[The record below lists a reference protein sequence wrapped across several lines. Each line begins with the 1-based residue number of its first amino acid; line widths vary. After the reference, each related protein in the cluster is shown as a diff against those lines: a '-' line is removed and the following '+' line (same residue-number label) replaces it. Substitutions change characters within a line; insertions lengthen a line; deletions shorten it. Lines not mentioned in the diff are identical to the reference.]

1 MMEFQIDQ
9 LHTLTAV
16 VDEGTFDAAALRLQV
31 TASAVSQRIKAL
43 EQAAGQVLV
52 QRTIPVRL
60 TAAGDVV
67 LRYARQM
74 QLLQEDTA
82 ASLQQGSRDGG
93 RILVPLAVNADS
105 LATWFLDALAAL
117 PDDSDVGF
125 DIYREDQEHTTALL
139 RSGAVMGAVTSTSQ
153 VVQGCTSEQLGV
165 MRYRAVCSPRFVDHW
180 LDGLADVHRL
190 GPAPMVNFDRKDEL
204 QRVFLRQVTG
214 RDPRSPRHYV
224 PTSADFARAIVL
236 GLGWGLLPEQQ
247 CMTEIASGLLVE
259 LAPRDP
265 VDVRLYW
272 QRWNIPSPLL
282 NDISAAIRD
291 AAARSLLA
299 A

>member
-1 MMEFQIDQ
+1 MTEFQIDQ

-16 VDEGTFDAAALRLQV
+16 IDEGTFDAAAKRLQV

-52 QRTIPVRL
+52 QRTTPVRL

-74 QLLQEDTA
+74 QLLEEDTA
-82 ASLQQGSRDGG
+82 AELRHGIREGG

-105 LATWFLDALAAL
+105 LATWFLEALAAL
-117 PDDSDVGF
+117 PDSTDVGF
-125 DIYREDQEHTTALL
+125 DIYREDQEHTTSLL
-139 RSGAVMGAVTSTSQ
+139 RSGSVMGAVTSTSQ
-153 VVQGCTSEQLGV
+153 VVQGCTSEQLGI
-165 MRYRAVCSPRFVDHW
+165 MRYHAVCSPRYVNRW
-180 LDGLADVHRL
+180 LDGVADVRRL
-190 GPAPMVNFDRKDEL
+190 GTAPMVNFDRKDEL
-204 QRVFLRQVTG
+204 QRTFLREVTG
-214 RDPRSPRHYV
+214 QDPRAPRHYV

-247 CMTEIASGLLVE
+247 CMAEIASGLLVE
-259 LAPRDP
+259 LAPNNP

-272 QRWNIPSPLL
+272 QRWNIQSPLL
-282 NDISAAIRD
+282 NDISAVIRD
-291 AAARSLLA
+291 AAARSLLVA
-299 A
+299 